1 MAICIKVNF
10 SKENGMVEV
19 KLLFQI
25 QLSNKVF
32 GYKILSNEFYLVHIF
47 ILLFINYKQL
57 SLLNKNYCLKYNAE
71 I

>member
-1 MAICIKVNF
+1 MKVNF

-32 GYKILSNEFYLVHIF
+32 GYKILSNEFYLIHIF
-47 ILLFINYKQL
+47 ILLFINYKL
-57 SLLNKNYCLKYNAE
+57 
-71 I
+71 

>member
-1 MAICIKVNF
+1 
-10 SKENGMVEV
+10 MVEV